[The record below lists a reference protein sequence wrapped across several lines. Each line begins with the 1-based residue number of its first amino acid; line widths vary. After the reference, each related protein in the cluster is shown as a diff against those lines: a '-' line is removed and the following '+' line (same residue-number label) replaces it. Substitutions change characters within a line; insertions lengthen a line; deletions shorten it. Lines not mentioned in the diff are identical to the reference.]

1 MDLLEIQKTLSVKKG
16 EGAYSKSGEK
26 IYSYR
31 SLDSI
36 LEKIKPILEE
46 PIIPHEELIIA
57 GDRCFKNVK
66 IKYKGEEVNYIVELD
81 PKPSGGKSFGQASGE
96 AGTYALK
103 YALCNLFLI
112 DSGDDLD
119 KRDDRITEEAARK
132 EIASLVSLE
141 IGRENLKEFKDKY
154 FTAKYNGSFISWK
167 EDIYKH
173 IEDYKINKGG

>member
-1 MDLLEIQKTLSVKKG
+1 MDLLELQKTLSVKKD
-16 EGAYSKSGEK
+16 EGAYNKNGEK
-26 IYSYR
+26 IYNYR

-36 LEKIKPILEE
+36 LEKIKPIMEE
-46 PIIPHEELIIA
+46 PIIPREELIVA

-119 KRDDRITEEAARK
+119 KRDDRITEEAMRK
-132 EIASLVSLE
+132 EIASIVAAE
-141 IGRENLKEFKDKY
+141 IGKENLKEFKDKY
-154 FTAKYNGSFISWK
+154 FTSKYDGSFIAWK
-167 EDIYKH
+167 EDIYLH
-173 IEDYKINKGG
+173 INDYKSNKGL